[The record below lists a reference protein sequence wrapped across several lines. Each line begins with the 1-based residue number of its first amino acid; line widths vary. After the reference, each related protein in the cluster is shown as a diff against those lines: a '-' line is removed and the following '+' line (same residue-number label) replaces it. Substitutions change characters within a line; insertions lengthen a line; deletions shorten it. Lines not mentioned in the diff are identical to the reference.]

1 MFGAP
6 SNRRSY
12 TQPRHSLYADLTP
25 ERVALMI
32 RQADGGDFRPMAQLV
47 KTIRAQTRVQSALG
61 FRVGAIQALKLEVEH
76 PDETVRSALV
86 GDAARQEGD
95 IWQILPE
102 DQLYDLLS
110 WGWIAGFALVEFDWT
125 YDWRTGRWVP
135 KLEVW
140 DLEHLRWSWA
150 NRCWLLRVSPANGAF
165 GFFGYQEIQIQPG
178 DDKWWLFTPYGRVKP
193 WQRGIWR
200 GLADTFLLGT
210 YGRTDLGRYSE
221 LHGQGFK
228 KVTVPPGTSRERKIE
243 IVSEMDALA
252 TEPTVVLE
260 RGRGEDPGEVLELV
274 EAQGRTWEV
283 FKYELEYADREA
295 RNAILGFDLDGAGS
309 FAASKVREQ
318 LFESGV
324 TARDISTL
332 STKLQQ
338 GPLLWYDRYNFAS
351 DFAPFL
357 RWVKEK
363 DRAATQSQQA
373 DAHRKLAEAA
383 KALRQEAE
391 ASGLRFDAMA
401 YFEAV
406 APDLPIEVKPP
417 FPTTPAAVQDEEPSN
432 GPVYTPPGPVAS
444 NAALGLYLHNE
455 HPGRVDATHVNR
467 GTARARQLSNQKPL
481 SLGTMRALSV
491 WFLAHVDADEQSA
504 IAGKWGDKTDPSGMW
519 IEWLWN
525 GGDEGRE
532 WIEQELAKLDS
543 PEDATPPVS
552 ALGLEPLNRTR
563 HRYERRPDGSMEC
576 LMCGLVRGRSDG
588 QLELSFH
595 DKHGTILEGEPE
607 TCIRDDQAQGR
618 LIHAMLGM
626 VAEQPR
632 GPAQLADALNA
643 LARPTVLDV
652 SGVQVNI
659 EHWCGDVR
667 FPGCMPLTACYGDI
681 LGTMGADGDPV
692 DAWVGPVTTAPM
704 AFVIWQMEPETGAF
718 DELKVVLGVLD
729 RERAVQLY
737 LKNTGGDVRRFGQLE
752 PVPAS
757 ELLAWLNAFRV
768 PTQEDAS

>member
-47 KTIRAQTRVQSALG
+47 KAIRAQTRVQSALG

-110 WGWIAGFALVEFDWT
+110 WGWIAGFALVEFDWS
-125 YDWRTGRWVP
+125 YDWKTGRWVP

-150 NRCWLLRVSPANGAF
+150 DRRWLLRVSPTNGAF
-165 GFFGYQEIQIQPG
+165 GFFGYNEIQIQPG

-228 KVTVPPGTSRERKIE
+228 KITVPAGTSRERKLE

-260 RGRGEDPGEVLELV
+260 RGRGEEPGEVLELV

-338 GPLLWYDRYNFAS
+338 GPLLWYDRFNFGS
-351 DFAPFL
+351 DFAPFM

-363 DRAATQSQQA
+363 DRAAVQSQQA
-373 DAHRKLAEAA
+373 DAHRKLADAA
-383 KALRQEAE
+383 RALRQEAE

-401 YFEAV
+401 YFAEV
-406 APDLPIEVKPP
+406 APDLPLEIKPVVP
-417 FPTTPAAVQDEEPSN
+417 PSTDMPRAPAAAQEEEPIN
-432 GPVYTPPGPVAS
+432 GPVYTPPSPVAS
-444 NAALGLYLHNE
+444 NAARGLYLHNE
-455 HPGRVDATHVNR
+455 FPGRVEASHVNR
-467 GTARARQLSNQKPL
+467 GLARARQLSNQKPL
-481 SLGTMRALSV
+481 SLGSLRAMSV
-491 WFLAHVDADEQSA
+491 WFLAHADADNQSA
-504 IAGKWGDKTDPSGMW
+504 PVGKWGEPGNPSGLY

-525 GGDEGRE
+525 GGDDGRE
-532 WIEQELAKLDS
+532 WIEQTLAALDA
-543 PEDATPPVS
+543 PEDATPP
-552 ALGLEPLNRTR
+552 AGQPT
-563 HRYERRPDGSMEC
+563 PDPQ
-576 LMCGLVRGRSDG
+576 R
-588 QLELSFH
+588 Q
-595 DKHGTILEGEPE
+595 
-607 TCIRDDQAQGR
+607 
-618 LIHAMLGM
+618 
-626 VAEQPR
+626 
-632 GPAQLADALNA
+632 
-643 LARPTVLDV
+643 TVLDAIQDLGKPTLLTV
-652 SGVQVNI
+652 SGIEVRI

-667 FPGCMPLTACYGDI
+667 FPDCAPLTACYGDI
-681 LGTMGADGDPV
+681 LGTVGADGDPV
-692 DAWVGPVTTAPM
+692 DAWVGPVTTASM
-704 AFVIWQMEPETGAF
+704 AFVIWQMAPESGAF

-752 PVPAS
+752 PVPAA
-757 ELLAWLNAFRV
+757 ELLPWLNAFRV
-768 PTQEDAS
+768 PPQEDVS